1 MAQSRGNTSARK
13 KEKRNVPRGRVHI
26 QASFNNTIITITDL
40 QGNVISWSSS
50 GHMNFRGS
58 RKSTPYAAQMAARNA
73 IEKAQEQGLKEA
85 EVFVKGPGI
94 GRESAI
100 RALSNQGLHV
110 RSIKDVTPL
119 PHNGCRPRKRR
130 RV

>member
-1 MAQSRGNTSARK
+1 MAQAPKKREKKNVVRGK
-13 KEKRNVPRGRVHI
+13 VFI
-26 QASFNNTIITITDL
+26 QASFNNTIISITD
-40 QGNVISWSSS
+40 QSGNVISWSSA

-58 RKSTPYAAQMAARNA
+58 RKSTPYAAQQAARDA
-73 IEKAQEQGLKEA
+73 AEKAREHGLR
-85 EVFVKGPGI
+85 EVEVLVKGPGI

-100 RALSNQGLHV
+100 RGISNEGIHV
-110 RSIKDVTPL
+110 RSIKDATPL

>member
-1 MAQSRGNTSARK
+1 MSQQQQAPKK
-13 KEKRNVPRGRVHI
+13 KEKKNIVRGRVFI
-26 QASFNNTIITITDL
+26 QASFNNTIISITDPN
-40 QGNVISWSSS
+40 GNVISWSSA

-58 RKSTPYAAQMAARNA
+58 RKSTPYAAQMAARDA
-73 IEKAQEQGLKEA
+73 AEKAREHGVREV

-100 RALSNQGLHV
+100 RAISGEGIHV
-110 RSIKDVTPL
+110 RSIKDITPL

>member
-1 MAQSRGNTSARK
+1 MAQSQKK
-13 KEKRNVPRGRVHI
+13 KEKKNVPLGKAFI
-26 QASFNNTIITITDL
+26 QASFNNTIISITDPS
-40 QGNVISWSSS
+40 GNVIAWSSA
-50 GHMNFRGS
+50 GHLNFKGS
-58 RKSTPYAAQMAARNA
+58 RKSTPYAAQMAARDA
-73 IEKAQEQGLKEA
+73 AEKAKEQGIR
-85 EVFVKGPGI
+85 EVEVRVKGPGI

-100 RALSNQGLHV
+100 RALTAEGIHV